1 MLKKFFT
8 GIGLAVLFLGVGL
21 MGAGHS
27 PVYAARQVV
36 VCNWGGNSA
45 TFEKECFYDSFEKET
60 GIKVI
65 MTSPPDV
72 AKIKAQVDSGNIEWD
87 VILTDLPAILSLTEE
102 GKPYLEELDYSKLD
116 PKILAQVIPEVKQK
130 YSLGARIYSFNIAYS
145 TKTFKPG
152 TQPRT
157 WADVWDVKKFPG
169 VRSFNNPY
177 GGIMPQYEVFLM
189 ADGVPPDKVYP
200 IDVERAWKSLSK
212 LKPHINKWY
221 KSHAE
226 AVQMLVNGET
236 DIACTI
242 GPRVIAEKW
251 KGAAV
256 DVEYNQGKLAADNWC
271 LIKGSKN
278 KEDAYKLIN
287 YVMDAKRQACLA
299 SKVPYGPS
307 NRDEAVKYL
316 DPKIADDLN
325 TSPKNLAKQGWQ
337 NVRWWV
343 EKGPDG
349 KTNRARSI
357 ERFTEWLLK

>member
-1 MLKKFFT
+1 MWKKST
-8 GIGLAVLFLGVGL
+8 TVIGLILFFLWVSQ
-21 MGAGHS
+21 MGCGNLKAF
-27 PVYAARQVV
+27 AANQVV

-45 TFEKECFYDSFEKET
+45 IFEKECFYDSFEKET

-72 AKIKAQVDSGNIEWD
+72 AKIKAQVESGNIEWD
-87 VILTDLPAILSLTEE
+87 LVLTDLPAILSLTEE
-102 GKPYLEELDYSKLD
+102 GKTYLDELDYSKIDAKL
-116 PKILAQVIPEVKQK
+116 LSQVVPEAVRK
-130 YSLGARIYSFNIAYS
+130 YSLGARMYSFNIAYN

-152 TQPRT
+152 TQPKT
-157 WADVWDVKKFPG
+157 WADVWNVEKFPG

-177 GGIMPQYEVFLM
+177 GGIPPQYEVFLM
-189 ADGVPPDKVYP
+189 ADGVPPDEVYP
-200 IDVERAWKSLSK
+200 IDVERAWKSIDK

-256 DVEYNQGKLAADNWC
+256 DVEYNQGKIAADNWC
-271 LIKGSKN
+271 IIKGLKN
-278 KEDAYKLIN
+278 REAAYKLIN
-287 YVMDAKRQACLA
+287 YVLDAKRQACLA

-307 NRDEAVKYL
+307 NREAVKYL
-316 DPKIADDLN
+316 DPKVANDLN
-325 TSPKNLAKQGWQ
+325 TSPENLSKQGWQ
-337 NVRWWV
+337 NIKWWV

-357 ERFTEWLLK
+357 ERFNEWLLK